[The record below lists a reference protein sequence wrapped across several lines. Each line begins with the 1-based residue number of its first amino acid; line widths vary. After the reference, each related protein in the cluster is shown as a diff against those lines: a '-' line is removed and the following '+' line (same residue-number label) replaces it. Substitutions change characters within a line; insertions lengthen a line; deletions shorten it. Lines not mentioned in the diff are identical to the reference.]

1 LHYGDGGDTERNES
15 LGEAGQGFIF
25 SGYAMKKFFTP
36 ASAAFLALWIFL
48 ILFGRVNLFRDPG
61 TFWHTVFGQQILTS
75 HHLPTADAYSFTF
88 FGHRWL
94 DSEWLME
101 CLMAF
106 IYGLFG
112 FDGLLFATAAAL
124 AGLYAWIM
132 SRLWRSGLS
141 MPLAILMLVLVFGA
155 SSQNFHVRPDIL
167 SLIFLAVTFALLC
180 DYEAGR
186 LKLRGLFWLWPLFI
200 IWSNGHGAVLGG
212 LGTLGLTLGG
222 WTLAYFFHQDSPVK
236 GPKDLL
242 TLFGLLLGCILTLFL
257 TPYGPGLPKA
267 LITIVTSPVI
277 PQVIQEH
284 ASIFREF
291 GKNWPIAVLGLF
303 YLACFLGTLPRRPRV
318 TWLLPLVWLVL
329 ACSRVRNA
337 PLFALTAALALP
349 EFFPYVR
356 WARWLSER
364 GSVIFRRRA
373 DRPAPRPLSLKPWLV
388 PATTVL
394 LTVAVSLA
402 SLHFTGHGLTR
413 FDRRH
418 WPVDLL
424 PELTRYAASHPA
436 GTPIMN
442 DMLFG
447 GYLIFYTPR
456 LHIFIDDRCDLYGDQ
471 FLLQY
476 VRAQSAFFDGWI
488 QRSGARAALTEPGSA
503 MDNYFKHQS
512 GWRLEK
518 RTAAADWYLKAA
530 G

>member
-1 LHYGDGGDTERNES
+1 
-15 LGEAGQGFIF
+15 
-25 SGYAMKKFFTP
+25 MKKFFTL
-36 ASAAFLALWIFL
+36 ASAAFLTIWIFL

-75 HHLPTADAYSFTF
+75 HHLPTADTHSFTF
-88 FGHRWL
+88 FGHPWL

-101 CLMAF
+101 CLMAL
-106 IYGLFG
+106 IYGRFG

-132 SRLWRSGLS
+132 SRLWRAGLS
-141 MPLAILMLVLVFGA
+141 TPLAILVLALVFGA
-155 SSQNFHVRPDIL
+155 GSQNFHVRPHIL
-167 SLIFLAVTFALLC
+167 SLIFLAITFALLC
-180 DYEAGR
+180 DYEAGH
-186 LKLRGLFWLWPLFI
+186 LKRRGLFWLWPLFI
-200 IWSNGHGAVLGG
+200 IWSNSHGAVLGG
-212 LGTLGLTLGG
+212 LGTLGLTVGG
-222 WTLAYFFHQDSPVK
+222 WTLAYFLRQDSPVK
-236 GPKDLL
+236 GPKDLVAL
-242 TLFGLLLGCILTLFL
+242 LGLLLGCILTLLL
-257 TPYGPGLPKA
+257 TPYGAELPLT
-267 LITIVTSPVI
+267 LITIVNSPVI
-277 PQVIQEH
+277 PQIIQEH

-291 GKNWPIAVLGLF
+291 WKNWTITVLGLF

-337 PLFALTAALALP
+337 PLFAVIAALALA

-356 WARWLSER
+356 WASWLSER
-364 GSVIFRRRA
+364 GSVIFRRPA
-373 DRPAPRPLSLKPWLV
+373 RPAPRPLSLKPWLV
-388 PATTVL
+388 PGAAIW
-394 LTVAVSLA
+394 LTLVASLA
-402 SLHFTGHGLTR
+402 SWHFSGQGLTR

-418 WPVDLL
+418 WPVEVL

-456 LHIFIDDRCDLYGDQ
+456 LHIFVDDRCDLYGDK

-476 VRAQSAFFDGWI
+476 VRAQPAFLDGWVR
-488 QRSGARAALTEPGSA
+488 RSGARAALTEPGSSL
-503 MDNYFKHQS
+503 DNYFKHQA

-518 RTAAADWYLKAA
+518 RTAAADWYLKSA